1 MRIACLYYLCLAIF
15 LTGCS
20 RSADL
25 PAAPPMAAPTP
36 VAGLDA
42 AIEQGL
48 SFLRSQYDLALGLL
62 EESPVI
68 GANRY
73 FLANDALLAVQV
85 FRLYGEEEL
94 AAAVEKTLT
103 RYGVT
108 GNDFIEAAWGKPIS
122 WPPRH
127 FEDPGTLV
135 ETVGDAQIFTIS
147 HNGPGYFS
155 DWSGYSNLAFMA
167 VHNELTLGNKETARR
182 LYEIELSTFDGHGF
196 PDLAYHARDG
206 VYETLGLAWG
216 VYAAGRLGAAA
227 QLSVP
232 MLEQLLAQ
240 QDPDT
245 GGFHTHYRADADRLA
260 DPNVETTAT
269 ALLALASLQGQ
280 SVIPVSTLGLPSDEP
295 PAP

>member
-1 MRIACLYYLCLAIF
+1 MRIACLYYLCLAVF
-15 LTGCS
+15 LTGCA
-20 RSADL
+20 RPAL
-25 PAAPPMAAPTP
+25 PPAPPPPSPTP

-42 AIEQGL
+42 AVEQGL
-48 SFLRSQYDLALGLL
+48 AFLRSQYDPALGLL
-62 EESPVI
+62 EESQVI

-122 WPPRH
+122 WPPLH

-135 ETVGDAQIFTIS
+135 ETVGDAQIFTIR
-147 HNGPGYFS
+147 HEGPGYFS

-167 VHNELTLGNKETARR
+167 VHNELTLGNKEAARR

-232 MLEQLLAQ
+232 ML
-240 QDPDT
+240 D
-245 GGFHTHYRADADRLA
+245 
-260 DPNVETTAT
+260 AT
-269 ALLALASLQGQ
+269 AGAARPGHGRLPHALPGRR
-280 SVIPVSTLGLPSDEP
+280 
-295 PAP
+295 